1 MEKVSQEQI
10 NEWKAKY
17 GEIVKITVKDE
28 VNGDKCC
35 YLHKPT
41 RKTLSYASVAGK
53 NDALK
58 FNEIVLRDCW
68 LAGDEEIKTDDT
80 LFISASAKLADLID
94 VKEAELEKL

>member
-1 MEKVSQEQI
+1 MEKVTQEQI

-28 VNGDKCC
+28 TKGDKVC

-53 NDALK
+53 NDTLK
-58 FNEIVLRDCW
+58 FNEVILRDCW
-68 LAGDEEIKTDDT
+68 VAGDEEIKTDDT
-80 LFISASAKLADLID
+80 LFLSVSAKLNALIEI
-94 VKEAELEKL
+94 KEAELEKL

>member
-35 YLHKPT
+35 YLHKPS

-53 NDALK
+53 NDAQ
-58 FNEIVLRDCW
+58 LRYYMHIPDPDS
-68 LAGDEEIKTDDT
+68 LTDEEWAAR
-80 LFISASAKLADLID
+80 FR
-94 VKEAELEKL
+94 ELEYIRREEAKVIRG